1 MSTDTHVIG
10 FVRRGYSGS
19 GGAEAYL
26 KRLADGVVRL
36 GHEVVLFTTD
46 DWPASEWSFG
56 RIVRLTAHSPMRF
69 ADKLE
74 RVRDQTP
81 VDALLSLDRVRSCD
95 IYRAGDGVHR
105 AWLERRA
112 KMQTL
117 WQRLLNRFNPKH
129 PDILRLEQLLFDER
143 RAERVIANSQMVK
156 KEIVDLYNYRPDRID
171 VIRNG
176 VRLDDFRFDQG
187 MREKGRAELELAP
200 DEIGLLFVGTG
211 WERKGL
217 RFAIAATAAAKTRK
231 VRLLVAGRGREE
243 SLPSN
248 KAGFLGEVKNLQPIY
263 AAADIFILP
272 TIYDPF
278 SNACLEA
285 LASGLPVITTRANG
299 FSEIMEDKIHGS
311 IIENPGDVSSLGKA
325 IDLWSDPTWRSAARP
340 SILKRAG
347 QYDITRNVEQTVA
360 VVAQVAASAAS
371 TEGKMRNT

>member
-56 RIVRLTAHSPMRF
+56 RIVRLKARSPMPF
-69 ADKLE
+69 ADELE
-74 RVRDQTP
+74 NERDKTP
-81 VDALLSLDRVRSCD
+81 VDVLLSLERVRSCD

-112 KMQTL
+112 KMQKP
-117 WQRLLNRFNPKH
+117 WQKILNRFNPKH
-129 PDILRLEQLLFDER
+129 SDILRLEQLLFDER

-176 VRLDDFRFDQG
+176 VRLEDFRFDQEL
-187 MREKGRAELELAP
+187 REKGRAELDLGP

-217 RFAIAATAAAKTRK
+217 RFAIAATAAAKAKK
-231 VRLLVAGRGREE
+231 VRLLVAGRGNEQ

-248 KAGFLGEVKNLQPIY
+248 Q
-263 AAADIFILP
+263 
-272 TIYDPF
+272 
-278 SNACLEA
+278 
-285 LASGLPVITTRANG
+285 
-299 FSEIMEDKIHGS
+299 GS
-311 IIENPGDVSSLGKA
+311 IP
-325 IDLWSDPTWRSAARP
+325 WRS
-340 SILKRAG
+340 
-347 QYDITRNVEQTVA
+347 
-360 VVAQVAASAAS
+360 
-371 TEGKMRNT
+371 